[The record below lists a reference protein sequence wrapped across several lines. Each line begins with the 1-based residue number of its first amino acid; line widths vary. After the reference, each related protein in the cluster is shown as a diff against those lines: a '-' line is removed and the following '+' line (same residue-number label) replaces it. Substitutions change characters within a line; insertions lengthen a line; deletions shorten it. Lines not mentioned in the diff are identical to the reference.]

1 VFGALLE
8 YDEVIHSNLKS
19 FNNELNKIIPD
30 ASIRRDITLKVN
42 KMFELYKQSVSTKD
56 IVEYKKIID
65 TLASEY
71 KELQDIVKQ
80 HPVLQTIDGLLPDLP
95 DISKNPWLQ

>member
-1 VFGALLE
+1 
-8 YDEVIHSNLKS
+8 
-19 FNNELNKIIPD
+19 
-30 ASIRRDITLKVN
+30 
-42 KMFELYKQSVSTKD
+42 LYKQSVSTKD